1 MARSIRYWD
10 SCCFL
15 GWLAEEEDKVDACK
29 EVLDVAEAGRLTIVT
44 STLTLAEVVKLKGDH
59 APLPPE
65 NEERIDQFFKRDFI
79 VLRQVD
85 RRVGELARRL
95 YWQSGIDP
103 KDAIHVAT
111 ALVHGLP
118 DLDTTDHNPIK
129 KSGVQIDDYGPLQ
142 IAWPKWGDV
151 GPLFDGVTE
160 TDE

>member
-15 GWLAEEEDKVDACK
+15 GWLAEEADKVDSCK
-29 EVLDVAEAGRLTIVT
+29 EVLDVAEAGHLTIVT
-44 STLTLAEVVKLKGDH
+44 STLTLAEVVKLKGAR

-65 NEERIDQFFKRDFI
+65 NEERIDEFFKRSFI

-111 ALVHGLP
+111 ALIHGVAE
-118 DLDTTDHNPIK
+118 LDTTDRSLIK

-142 IAWPKWGDV
+142 IAWPRWGEV
-151 GPLFDGVTE
+151 GPLFEGLSGPDV
-160 TDE
+160 